1 MQHLIAISP
10 ILGALDSEPKQPSPR
25 AIERGRG
32 GERDRGE
39 NHSKDGP
46 GKGKPPKIKGSQRQ
60 AEQRASDHHNLS
72 QQTQPINQSHT
83 TKLSLT
89 TVLHDDAV
97 LITPSGV
104 IDAQTVDGFQRHVL
118 EALKTRR
125 KKVVIDLSALGVIS
139 SRGLRVLTLVQ
150 RAGRAYDTRIVLA
163 CPTPAMR
170 EVLAISRYD
179 MVFDVVDTV
188 EDAIGH

>member
-25 AIERGRG
+25 AIGRDRG

-46 GKGKPPKIKGSQRQ
+46 DKG
-60 AEQRASDHHNLS
+60 ASDHHNLS

-83 TKLSLT
+83 TQLSLT

-97 LITPSGV
+97 LITPRGA